1 MNKRSAMTIAA
12 GLVAALLAGVAAFS
26 LSLGSSATPASASSK
41 AHRKPIVRTIER
53 TVTVERKAKGGASGA
68 QVVTLQAPS
77 STDSSFDGD
86 DGFEGDD
93 DAFEH
98 EFEGEDH
105 DGFEEEHES
114 EDHDSEDHPE
124 SDDGDSSE
132 GSEGDDD

>member
-12 GLVAALLAGVAAFS
+12 GLVAAGVAAFS

-68 QVVTLQAPS
+68 QVVPLQAPS

-86 DGFEGDD
+86 DEFEGDD

-98 EFEGEDH
+98 ESEDH

-114 EDHDSEDHPE
+114 EDHDSEDYPE
-124 SDDGDSSE
+124 SDDGGSSE

>member
-12 GLVAALLAGVAAFS
+12 GLVAALLAGVGAFS

-53 TVTVERKAKGGASGA
+53 TVTIEKKAKGGASGA
-68 QVVTLQAPS
+68 LVVTLQAPS

-86 DGFEGDD
+86 DDHEGDD
-93 DAFEH
+93 DAVEG
-98 EFEGEDH
+98 EFEGGDD
-105 DGFEEEHES
+105 DGEEHES

-124 SDDGDSSE
+124 SDDDGSSE
-132 GSEGDDD
+132 GSEDDDD